1 MYSGVKAALLL
12 MITAVK
18 VPRGMAIRRHK
29 NASNVRFLDW
39 LLLTKV

>member
-1 MYSGVKAALLL
+1 MHVLGCEGGSAPH
-12 MITAVK
+12 AVK